1 MDSIILAGGFAKRM
15 WPLTK
20 DTPKQLLDVGGKPM
34 LQHVIE
40 SLERIGP
47 SRIILS
53 VNSFFASQFQKFVD
67 DYRGSMN
74 LQLYVESSSK
84 EEEKLGALG
93 ALNLLFKDLEISGP
107 VFIAGGDN
115 LSDFNLSQMVTV
127 SENTGKDVI
136 GLYDV
141 EDVEL
146 AKLYGI
152 AHQEGDRIIDFVE
165 KPSNPPST
173 LAATAYWLLSR
184 EGISS
189 FLEYI
194 DSGGDRDALGNF
206 LAWNVKKNDVRSVAF
221 RGTWYDIG
229 DLESYREAQV
239 WLSN

>member
-40 SLERIGP
+40 SLERVGP

-152 AHQEGDRIIDFVE
+152 AHQEDDRIIDFVE

-173 LAATAYWLLSR
+173 LAATAYWLLSS

-229 DLESYREAQV
+229 GLESYREAQV